1 MTPEGGWGG
10 GQPKHHT
17 ASLGGEGGS
26 RLVGDCPANMHWEVE
41 KGAPHS
47 HEDVVVCSLT
57 ILEER

>member
-10 GQPKHHT
+10 SAKTSHCVT
-17 ASLGGEGGS
+17 GGEGGS
-26 RLVGDCPANMHWEVE
+26 LLVGDCPANMHWEVE